1 MIICIN
7 CKKMYIQE
15 TYREM
20 HIQEILR
27 DINYQLS
34 NHDLFSNEKLIM
46 IQGMVKT
53 LKTSVNYVSMN
64 GAMFGIDGAK
74 KNIVLKQTNDVIQ
87 NVINQLRI
95 LNNCYSSN
103 EYDNNFTAIIESIG
117 YISDIEKTIQEIKS
131 GRNLTS
137 Q

>member
-1 MIICIN
+1 
-7 CKKMYIQE
+7 MYIQE